1 VTEPPAGAA
10 EIVPYRRELLAG
22 ILAVAAAEGWPSL
35 VTDEERAHRVLTA
48 PGVTTVVATAGAVGE
63 VVGFA
68 QLQSDGEIQAHLSL
82 IAVVPAWRRQG
93 IGGRLVAEAL
103 HRGGGLRVD
112 LVTDS
117 ANSFYESLPHRRF
130 EGYRL
135 YPRGERPAG
144 SAPASRRSSGRAAKP
159 PRRTA

>member
-35 VTDEERAHRVLTA
+35 VADEERAHRVLTA
-48 PGVTTVVATAGAVGE
+48 PGVTTVVATAGE

-103 HRGGGLRVD
+103 HRGGGLRVG

-117 ANSFYESLPHRRF
+117 ADAFYKSLPHRRF

-144 SAPASRRSSGRAAKP
+144 SSPASKRPSGRAAKP
-159 PRRTA
+159 PRRAA